1 MAKTTFT
8 GPVVSVNGFQ
18 GVGVGM
24 TDTLT
29 SGAVTVASHAG
40 KLLKV
45 GSDTDGK
52 ITLPTINDS
61 AAGATDNTGLN
72 SGSSIGATF
81 TFVFETAAT
90 DLDIKTDG
98 TDKFIGSVA
107 NINTTDNAVVS
118 FVPGATNDVMTFNGT
133 TTGGKIGSVVKVTA
147 LDDNKYFVEGMNICT
162 TTAGNTAT
170 VFADS

>member
-1 MAKTTFT
+1 MAQTTFT
-8 GPVVSVNGFQ
+8 GPVKSINGFI
-18 GVGVGM
+18 GAGVGM
-24 TDTLT
+24 SETLT
-29 SGAVTVASHAG
+29 SGSVTVASHAG
-40 KLLKV
+40 RVLKV

-72 SGSSIGATF
+72 SGSNIGATF

-107 NINTTDNAVVS
+107 NINTTDNAVVA
-118 FVPGATNDVMTFNGT
+118 FVPAATNDVMTFNGT

-147 LDDNKYFVEGMNICT
+147 VDDNKYFVEGMNICT

-170 VFADS
+170 VFADA